1 LPDDH
6 GGLKAVCKGK
16 AYRVGVKG
24 SQPSFIEH
32 FRGGERQAKNL
43 PIVDHAS
50 AVHLV
55 FEFLLIKWVVGKT
68 SFSIPRNYPDN
79 KDRPLGLSCI

>member
-1 LPDDH
+1 MIIHFFNCGSSSLYYKIFLPDDH

-16 AYRVGVKG
+16 ADRVGVKD
-24 SQPSFIEH
+24 SQPSFIEL

-55 FEFLLIKWVVGKT
+55 F
-68 SFSIPRNYPDN
+68 
-79 KDRPLGLSCI
+79 